1 MRIYTHILRGFGLFL
16 GIACFAI
23 SGYGQQALPFNQ
35 YYVVPQ
41 WYNPATIGN
50 GEATNIFLT
59 SRFAMMDI
67 PGRPITNGIYAD
79 GPLSNDRI
87 GLGAYGSYH
96 TSGVMQRVQL
106 GGAFRYKVPFNKSN
120 NHNLSFG
127 VSGGFHQVSINKD
140 EVVVR
145 DVFDPFLIGS
155 NIQTFTGDVNAGL
168 MYTIKDFS
176 IGGGGNN
183 LIESRVKYQGE
194 GGSNVSYLLKR
205 HYFAQMAYSIPLADR
220 TWFIVPQVFARIVP
234 DAPTPYEMS
243 LFVNWQDKLWFGAA
257 YKGNLGP
264 LNAFGPDNTAP
275 VSVAPSIGGRL
286 GNQFVVG
293 YTNEI
298 YLSDIGSYTGLTHEI
313 MVGYSFGKR
322 QSKVNENLMEELEE
336 MVKQLEQQQA
346 LRDSLQNELMEQN
359 TARLDSLESNSTG
372 ELTAEDRQALND
384 LQNRMDSVESQV
396 SEVSTAVD
404 SVREDLNGL
413 VDQLIEAGVITESRV
428 VDNVD
433 LATGN
438 QALKGCYVVIASV
451 IDTRYNDEAMHRE
464 YLDFGYN
471 VIHETIRGWYHVY
484 TVRVDTLE
492 EALELL
498 PKTRAEGHPDAW
510 IRVLK

>member
-1 MRIYTHILRGFGLFL
+1 MRIYTHILRSFGLFL
-16 GIACFAI
+16 GLACFAI
-23 SGYGQQALPFNQ
+23 SSYGQQALPFNQ

-87 GLGAYGSYH
+87 GIGAYGSYH

-155 NIQTFTGDVNAGL
+155 NVQTFTGDVNAGL
-168 MYTIKDFS
+168 MYAIKDFS

-220 TWFIVPQVFARIVP
+220 KWFIVPQVFARIVS

-257 YKGNLGP
+257 YKGNFGP

-336 MVKQLEQQQA
+336 MVKQLEQQQT

-359 TARLDSLESNSTG
+359 TARLDSLESNSMG

-404 SVREDLNGL
+404 SVREDLDGL
-413 VDQLIEAGVITESRV
+413 VDQLVESGVITESRV
-428 VDNVD
+428 ADNID
-433 LATGN
+433 LATGK

-451 IDTRYNDEAMHRE
+451 KDNRYSDEAMHRE

>member
-1 MRIYTHILRGFGLFL
+1 MRTYTHILRGFGLFL

-404 SVREDLNGL
+404 SVREDLDGL

>member
-1 MRIYTHILRGFGLFL
+1 MIIDEVHERSEESDFLLMIIRDLLPKRPKLKIWLMSATLNASSFASYFG
-16 GIACFAI
+16 
-23 SGYGQQALPFNQ
+23 QA
-35 YYVVPQ
+35 VP
-41 WYNPATIGN
+41 
-50 GEATNIFLT
+50 
-59 SRFAMMDI
+59 MMDI

-155 NIQTFTGDVNAGL
+155 NVQTFTGDVNAGM

-257 YKGNLGP
+257 YKGNFGP

-298 YLSDIGSYTGLTHEI
+298 YLSDIGSYTGLTHEF

-336 MVKQLEQQQA
+336 MVKQLEQQQT

-404 SVREDLNGL
+404 SVREDLDGL

-428 VDNVD
+428 VDNID

>member
-1 MRIYTHILRGFGLFL
+1 
-16 GIACFAI
+16 
-23 SGYGQQALPFNQ
+23 
-35 YYVVPQ
+35 
-41 WYNPATIGN
+41 
-50 GEATNIFLT
+50 
-59 SRFAMMDI
+59 
-67 PGRPITNGIYAD
+67 
-79 GPLSNDRI
+79 
-87 GLGAYGSYH
+87 
-96 TSGVMQRVQL
+96 MQRVQL

>member
-1 MRIYTHILRGFGLFL
+1 MRIHTQILRSFGLCL
-16 GIACFAI
+16 GLACFAT
-23 SGYGQQALPFNQ
+23 SSYAQQALPFNQ

-120 NHNLSFG
+120 NHNMSFG

-155 NIQTFTGDVNAGL
+155 NVQTFTGDVNAGL

-264 LNAFGPDNTAP
+264 LNAFGPDNTDP

-322 QSKVNENLMEELEE
+322 QSTVNENLMEELEE

-346 LRDSLQNELMEQN
+346 IRDSLQNELMEQN
-359 TARLDSLESNSTG
+359 TARLDSLESNGVG
-372 ELTAEDRQALND
+372 ELTAEDIEALND
-384 LQNRMDSVESQV
+384 LQSRMDSVENQV
-396 SEVSTAVD
+396 SQVSTAVD
-404 SVREDLNGL
+404 SVREDLDGL
-413 VDQLIEAGVITESRV
+413 VDQLVEAGVITESRV
-428 VDNVD
+428 ADNID
-433 LATGN
+433 LATGK

-451 IDTRYNDEAMHRE
+451 KDNRYNDEAMHRE
-464 YLDFGYN
+464 YLDYGFN

-484 TVRVDTLE
+484 TVRVDNLE

>member
-1 MRIYTHILRGFGLFL
+1 MRTYTHILRGFGLFL

>member
-1 MRIYTHILRGFGLFL
+1 MRTYTHILRGFGLFL

-194 GGSNVSYLLKR
+194 GGTNVSYLLKR

-404 SVREDLNGL
+404 SVREDLDGL

>member
-1 MRIYTHILRGFGLFL
+1 MVNRLCPLI
-16 GIACFAI
+16 
-23 SGYGQQALPFNQ
+23 Q

>member
-1 MRIYTHILRGFGLFL
+1 MRIYTHILRSFGLFL
-16 GIACFAI
+16 GLACFAI
-23 SGYGQQALPFNQ
+23 SSYGQQALPFNQ

-155 NIQTFTGDVNAGL
+155 NVQTFTGDVNAGM

-257 YKGNLGP
+257 YKGNFGP

-298 YLSDIGSYTGLTHEI
+298 YLSDIGSYTGLTHEF

-336 MVKQLEQQQA
+336 MVKQLEQQQT

-404 SVREDLNGL
+404 SVREDLDGL

-428 VDNVD
+428 VDNID

>member
-1 MRIYTHILRGFGLFL
+1 
-16 GIACFAI
+16 
-23 SGYGQQALPFNQ
+23 
-35 YYVVPQ
+35 
-41 WYNPATIGN
+41 
-50 GEATNIFLT
+50 
-59 SRFAMMDI
+59 
-67 PGRPITNGIYAD
+67 
-79 GPLSNDRI
+79 
-87 GLGAYGSYH
+87 
-96 TSGVMQRVQL
+96 
-106 GGAFRYKVPFNKSN
+106 
-120 NHNLSFG
+120 
-127 VSGGFHQVSINKD
+127 
-140 EVVVR
+140 
-145 DVFDPFLIGS
+145 

-404 SVREDLNGL
+404 SVREDLDGL

>member
-1 MRIYTHILRGFGLFL
+1 MRIYTHILRSFGLFL
-16 GIACFAI
+16 GLACFAI
-23 SGYGQQALPFNQ
+23 SSYGQQALPFNQ

-155 NIQTFTGDVNAGL
+155 NVQTFTGDVNAGM

-257 YKGNLGP
+257 YKGNFGP

-298 YLSDIGSYTGLTHEI
+298 YLSDIGSYTGLTHEF

-336 MVKQLEQQQA
+336 MVKQLEQQQT

-372 ELTAEDRQALND
+372 ELTTEDRQALND

-404 SVREDLNGL
+404 SVREDLDGL

-428 VDNVD
+428 VDNID

>member
-1 MRIYTHILRGFGLFL
+1 MRIYTHILRGFGLSL
-16 GIACFAI
+16 GLACFAL

-87 GLGAYGSYH
+87 GIGAYGSFH

-106 GGAFRYKVPFNKSN
+106 GGAFRYKVPFNKSK

-155 NIQTFTGDVNAGL
+155 NVQTFTGDVNAGL

-205 HYFAQMAYSIPLADR
+205 HYFAQMAYSIPLANR
-220 TWFIVPQVFARIVP
+220 SWFIVPQVFARIVP

-257 YKGNLGP
+257 YKGNFGP

-346 LRDSLQNELMEQN
+346 LRDSLQNELVEQN
-359 TARLDSLESNSTG
+359 IARLDSLESNSTG

-396 SEVSTAVD
+396 STVSTAVD
-404 SVREDLNGL
+404 SVREDLDGL

-428 VDNVD
+428 VDNID

-451 IDTRYNDEAMHRE
+451 IDSRYNDEAMHRE
-464 YLDFGYN
+464 YLDFGFN

>member
-1 MRIYTHILRGFGLFL
+1 MRTYTHILRGLGLFL

-404 SVREDLNGL
+404 SVREDLDGL